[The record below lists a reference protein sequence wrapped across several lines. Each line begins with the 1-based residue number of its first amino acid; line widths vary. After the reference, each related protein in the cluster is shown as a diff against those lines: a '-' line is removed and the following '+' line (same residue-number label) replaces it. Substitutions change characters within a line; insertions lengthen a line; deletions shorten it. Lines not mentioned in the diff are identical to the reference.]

1 MEFLAAFA
9 VCAIALLGCAIGVMF
24 GRDPLKG
31 SCGGVGTDCQCTKA
45 ATGTC
50 RRRSN
55 AHQ

>member
-1 MEFLAAFA
+1 MEFLVAFA
-9 VCAIALLGCAIGVMF
+9 VCALALFGCAIGVMF

-50 RRRSN
+50 RRRNN